1 MRPNKIGLIA
11 VLALILGSQAFAQDA
26 KVNIIS
32 TGTQGADTRIS
43 IAVPPLTAE
52 GPGLQD
58 LAKEMTAV
66 INYDLEFTGLYKI
79 LDPIRFPV
87 GFTGL
92 DPDVTKLDRGAWS
105 ATGAQYLVFGSVGG
119 EGDQIIGRFRLFDLA
134 SGDQVV
140 GQELRVQR
148 QFSRLAAHRF
158 SEEIIKFTDGT
169 PGIGSSEIVFSAG
182 KTGQKEIWVSDY
194 DGANARQ
201 ITKHGSISIKPKLS
215 PDGTKVAYLSYKDRY
230 SYLYIYDRRSG
241 TSTPLSKEIGLNTSP
256 AFSPDGNTVALTLSK
271 DGNTEIYL
279 KSVSGGNA
287 RRLTKNK
294 EGDTSPCFSPDG
306 SRLVFVSD
314 RGGSPQVY
322 TMGAD
327 GSNQTRLSL
336 QGGNS
341 YDPAFSPDGEWI
353 AYVVERKGA
362 SFQIYIIPAAGGEA
376 RQITTGSG
384 NESPSWSADSRNI
397 IFLSTRAGGKQLWTV
412 NITTGEERRVP
423 NLQSLSC
430 EGPTWGPRRQ

>member
-1 MRPNKIGLIA
+1 MRPSKFGLA
-11 VLALILGSQAFAQDA
+11 AALFLGLSLSALAQNPQ
-26 KVNIIS
+26 VQII
-32 TGTQGADTRIS
+32 TQGGPGGDTRIA
-43 IAVPPLTAE
+43 IAVPPLAAE
-52 GPGLQD
+52 GPGLQE

-66 INYDLEFTGLYKI
+66 ISYDLEFTGLFKL
-79 LDPIRFPV
+79 LDPVRFPV

-92 DPDVTKLDRGAWS
+92 DPDVTKLDRGAWQ

-119 EGDQIIGRFRLFDLA
+119 DGDNVVGRFRLFDLA
-134 SGDQVV
+134 TGDQVV

-148 QFSRLAAHRF
+148 QFNRLAAHRF

-182 KTGQKEIWVSDY
+182 KTGQKEIWVADY

-201 ITKHGSISIKPKLS
+201 ITKHSSISIKPKLS
-215 PDGTKVAYLSYKDRY
+215 PDGTKIAYLSYKDRY
-230 SYLYIYDRRSG
+230 SYLYVYDRRSG

-256 AFSPDGNTVALTLSK
+256 AWSPDGGTIALTLSK

-279 KSVSGGNA
+279 KSASGGNA

-294 EGDTSPCFSPDG
+294 DGDTSPAFSPDG
-306 SRLVFVSD
+306 SRIAFVSD

-327 GSNQTRLSL
+327 GSGQARLTL

-341 YDPAFSPDGEWI
+341 YDPAWSPDGEWI
-353 AYVVERKGA
+353 AYVVERKGQ
-362 SFQIYIIPAAGGEA
+362 SFQIWVIPASGGEA
-376 RQITTGSG
+376 KQVTTGTG

-397 IFLSTRAGGKQLWTV
+397 IFMSTRAGGKQLWTV
-412 NITTGEERRVP
+412 NIITGEERRVP